1 MMEKKDLLSLTLT
14 EIEELL
20 VSMNEKKFRG
30 KQIFQWINK
39 GIKNFDEM
47 TNLSKA
53 LRDKLEEH
61 TYITN
66 IKIEEKL
73 VSSIDGTI
81 KYLFLLDDY
90 NIIEGVVMQYNHGL
104 TACIST
110 QVGCAM
116 GCSFCASTLEGLVRN
131 LRAGEMIDQILTMQ
145 NDIGDRISNI
155 VLMGSGEPLNN
166 FDETI
171 NFLSIIN
178 NENGLNI
185 GNRHITLSTSGL
197 VPQIK
202 ALADLQI
209 PINLAISLHA
219 PNDELRRKTMPVAKK
234 YSIKELIASCRY
246 YIDKTSR
253 RITFEYALI
262 KGVNDGQKDANE
274 LSTLLKGMLCHVNLI
289 PVNSVEERGYK
300 KPSIET
306 IKSFQQVLK
315 KSGIEATVRRE
326 MGSDIN
332 AACGQLRRKH
342 LQNQQK

>member
-1 MMEKKDLLSLTLT
+1 MEKRDLLSLTLA

-20 VSMNEKKFRG
+20 VSMGEKKFRG
-30 KQIFQWINK
+30 KQIFQWINR

-47 TNLSKA
+47 TNLSKT

-73 VSSIDGTI
+73 VSSIDDTI

-90 NIIEGVVMQYNHGL
+90 NIIEGVIMKYHHGI

-145 NDIGDRISNI
+145 DDIEERISNI

-171 NFLSIIN
+171 NFLKIVNDES
-178 NENGLNI
+178 GLNI

-202 ALADLQI
+202 TLADLQI

-234 YSIKELIASCRY
+234 YSIKELIDSCKY
-246 YIDKTSR
+246 YIDKTNR

-262 KGVNDGQKDANE
+262 KGINDGEQNANE
-274 LSTLLKGMLCHVNLI
+274 LVNLLKGILCHVNLI

-300 KPSIET
+300 KPNIESIN
-306 IKSFQQVLK
+306 KFQHILK
-315 KSGIEATVRRE
+315 KSGIEATIRRE

-332 AACGQLRRKH
+332 AACGQLRRKY
-342 LQNQQK
+342 LQN